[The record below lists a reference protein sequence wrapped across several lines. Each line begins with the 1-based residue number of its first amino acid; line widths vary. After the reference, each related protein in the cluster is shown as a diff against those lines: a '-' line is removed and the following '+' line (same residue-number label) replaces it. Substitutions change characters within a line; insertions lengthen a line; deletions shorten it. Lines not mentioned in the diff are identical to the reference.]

1 MVRNCPLL
9 LGITEKV
16 KIIGHTTVQHV
27 TQYEVE
33 NPGIQQGIRN
43 YHTTLESAIGVD

>member
-27 TQYEVE
+27 TQYEAE
-33 NPGIQQGIRN
+33 IPEIQQIISK
-43 YHTTLESAIGVD
+43 YH